1 MLSRFEENWFD
12 HEKTIAG
19 RLLLV
24 RKCCYFGHNICVAW
38 IVAFASHKMKGR
50 KLAMVLL
57 FSVVSNLGWKV
68 VLKGRLPITISQFFL
83 RSVRVKLK
91 VTLHSCILNYCIQI
105 SFGKKP
111 GYFTAIKHYR
121 CWRKK
126 ASGWEKIWICRDVII
141 ALNPL
146 PSPIII
152 CR

>member
-38 IVAFASHKMKGR
+38 IVAFASHKIKGR

-83 RSVRVKLK
+83 RSVRVKL
-91 VTLHSCILNYCIQI
+91 TLHSCILNYCIQI

-111 GYFTAIKHYR
+111 GYFTAIKHDR

-126 ASGWEKIWICRDVII
+126 LLDGKRYGSVEMSSLHWI
-141 ALNPL
+141 LFL
-146 PSPIII
+146 PP
-152 CR
+152 

>member
-1 MLSRFEENWFD
+1 MKKIGSITKKQSLGVFCWSENAA
-12 HEKTIAG
+12 I
-19 RLLLV
+19 
-24 RKCCYFGHNICVAW
+24 FGHNICVAW
-38 IVAFASHKMKGR
+38 IVAFASHKKRGR

-57 FSVVSNLGWKV
+57 FSVLSKLGWKV

-91 VTLHSCILNYCIQI
+91 VTLHSCILNYYIQI

-126 ASGWEKIWICRDVII
+126 LLDGKRYGSVEMSSLHWI
-141 ALNPL
+141 LFP
-146 PSPIII
+146 PS
-152 CR
+152 